1 MINEEEEENLG
12 DLLNQLENLQEL
24 EDMFGD
30 EEPDYQN
37 IMDIFGVDI
46 SELERDMANFE
57 QKMKVEYSQS
67 NVDSIDPSY
76 AYPTDSGFDLFSTEE
91 IEIESFGRSLIPTGL
106 HIDIPD
112 GYEVQVRSKSGLALK
127 QGLMVLNSPGTVDC
141 FSENMKILTI
151 DGDKTI
157 KELRIGDIV
166 YSFNEDSLEIEKD
179 VISSIF
185 DTGVQEIL
193 LIDTEHGI
201 LEVTLNSEVY
211 TKDGIK
217 LAKNL
222 TENDEIIIF

>member
-46 SELERDMANFE
+46 EELERDMNKLE

-91 IEIESFGRSLIPTGL
+91 IVIESFGRSLIPTGL

-127 QGLMVLNSPGTVDC
+127 QGLMVLNSPGTVDQGYTGEIQVIL
-141 FSENMKILTI
+141 FNTTKNNVIIKKGQKIAQAVISPVVSGKWIKLTKI
-151 DGDKTI
+151 DNINNKDRGDK
-157 KELRIGDIV
+157 GFG
-166 YSFNEDSLEIEKD
+166 S
-179 VISSIF
+179 
-185 DTGVQEIL
+185 TGI
-193 LIDTEHGI
+193 
-201 LEVTLNSEVY
+201 
-211 TKDGIK
+211 
-217 LAKNL
+217 
-222 TENDEIIIF
+222 